1 LARNRVE
8 LSGRLLERGALRHTP
23 AGLAALEF
31 RLAHESEQDEAGTKR
46 KVQAEIGAIAFEAQA
61 RLIAGRP
68 LGSELRLQGFLS
80 AKSRRSKKLM
90 LHVTEIEFV
99 EGAGNATTP

>member
-1 LARNRVE
+1 